1 MIKKRREIQTPDLP
15 ENMKILRFDELTD
28 RSLYETG
35 IIEFDIGPVYA
46 EHVHFVEVYIKGV
59 TFNQANLPFSSWMD
73 VVFEDCDL
81 SNVDLKRAQFTRVE
95 FRKCK
100 LAGTNFDQAMMR
112 DVQFSHC
119 EAPYALFNLA
129 EVQDVLFN
137 ASLLKGANFID
148 AHFTNVQFNNSNIQD
163 VQFTGTS
170 LRNIDLSLCQ
180 FDYIHADEKDLR
192 GAIIAPEQALSFI
205 ELFGLKVK
213 YD

>member
-1 MIKKRREIQTPDLP
+1 MKKKMREIHRPDLS
-15 ENMKILRFDELTD
+15 ENMKIRLLDEVTD
-28 RSLYETG
+28 RSSHEFG
-35 IIEFDIGPVYA
+35 KIESNIGPVHA
-46 EHVHFVEVYIKGV
+46 EHVHFIEIHFNGV
-59 TFNQANLPFSSWMD
+59 SFEQCQLPFSSWVD
-73 VVFEDCDL
+73 VIFENCDL
-81 SNVDLKRAQFTRVE
+81 SNIDLKKAQFTRVE

-148 AHFTNVQFNNSNIQD
+148 AHFNNVQFHNSNIQD

-180 FDYIHADEKDLR
+180 FDYIHADERDLR